1 MNTMLASD
9 LPLPRIGRG
18 KVRDIYAVGDDR
30 VLLLTTDRISAFD
43 IVMGETIPMKGAVL
57 TQISAWWFKK
67 LEGVV
72 RHHMISA
79 DADAIIRE
87 VPALR
92 DHHGSLSGRAM
103 LCRRTKVFPI

>member
-1 MNTMLASD
+1 MKVLMMTAMLASD

-43 IVMGETIPMKGAVL
+43 VVMAETIPMKGAVL
-57 TQISAWWFKK
+57 TQISAWWFAQ

-72 RHHMISA
+72 PHHMISA
-79 DADAIIRE
+79 DGEAIIRE
-87 VPALR
+87 VPALKR
-92 DHHGSLSGRAM
+92 HGAA
-103 LCRRTKVFPI
+103 I

>member
-1 MNTMLASD
+1 MNAMLASD

-43 IVMGETIPMKGAVL
+43 VVMAETIPMKGAVL
-57 TQISAWWFKK
+57 TQINTFWFHK
-67 LEGVV
+67 LEGRVP
-72 RHHMISA
+72 HHMISA

-87 VPALR
+87 VPALK
-92 DHHGSLSGRAM
+92 DHHNNKQNHTM
-103 LCRRTKVFPI
+103 LCR